1 MGRLTLLG
9 PGKAQ
14 CCLGPTGRLEVGVGG
29 IRVSV
34 LDLELLT
41 ASLSRG
47 RAHQESRAT
56 VAAGGGAGVWA
67 GCVLTS
73 GSALQMRRAL
83 FLGASALLLL
93 VLNHNVV
100 REVNRVRL
108 GGGGGV
114 GTGRRPGGGES
125 GAGGSAAGWAG

>member
-34 LDLELLT
+34 LDLELLI

-114 GTGRRPGGGES
+114 AWTVTR
-125 GAGGSAAGWAG
+125 AA

>member
-1 MGRLTLLG
+1 M
-9 PGKAQ
+9 
-14 CCLGPTGRLEVGVGG
+14 GG

-34 LDLELLT
+34 LDLELLI

-114 GTGRRPGGGES
+114 GGTVTR
-125 GAGGSAAGWAG
+125 AA

>member
-1 MGRLTLLG
+1 MCGGQACSAWTREG
-9 PGKAQ
+9 SG
-14 CCLGPTGRLEVGVGG
+14 CLGPTGHLEVGVGG

-34 LDLELLT
+34 LDLKLLT
-41 ASLSRG
+41 AGLSRG
-47 RAHQESRAT
+47 SAHQEPRT
-56 VAAGGGAGVWA
+56 IVAVGGGVGVWA

-100 REVNRVRL
+100 REVK
-108 GGGGGV
+108 
-114 GTGRRPGGGES
+114 
-125 GAGGSAAGWAG
+125 